1 MLKRAYIKGVNR
13 GLSRIMWKEG
23 ANVRGDSE
31 ESGTSRG
38 TELKVPSV
46 ESRIRIARPPPLRS
60 WGLYRRIEVPY

>member
-13 GLSRIMWKEG
+13 GLSRIMRKEG
-23 ANVRGDSE
+23 ANVGE
-31 ESGTSRG
+31 TQRG

-46 ESRIRIARPPPLRS
+46 KSRIRIARPPPLRS